1 MMLTLPGFDILF
13 SHLGDPIVARTI
25 GPIQIA
31 NKISFFAPPASLKY
45 CPTVSI
51 PDRPTSRTGK
61 AIVERKRAI
70 DYGHCRI
77 GVASTATAIRSTE
90 FRQFTGMTPRVGAIE
105 LNNLAFV
112 KYAV

>member
-1 MMLTLPGFDILF
+1 M
-13 SHLGDPIVARTI
+13 
-25 GPIQIA
+25 
-31 NKISFFAPPASLKY
+31 
-45 CPTVSI
+45 

-77 GVASTATAIRSTE
+77 GVGSTATVIRSTQ
-90 FRQFTGMTPRVGAIE
+90 FRQFTGMTPIACAIE

>member
-1 MMLTLPGFDILF
+1 ML
-13 SHLGDPIVARTI
+13 
-25 GPIQIA
+25 
-31 NKISFFAPPASLKY
+31 APQASLKY

-77 GVASTATAIRSTE
+77 GVASTATAIRRAQ
-90 FRQFTGMTPRVGAIE
+90 FRQFTGMTPIACAIE
-105 LNNLAFV
+105 LSDRGVRSSLV
-112 KYAV
+112 LQV